1 VRGVI
6 GPAGPAPTDQTA
18 TDKSPLV
25 SLGKIGGAH
34 VELIERFV
42 DERQSNEPSGDHQR
56 APGGARTHNLQ
67 LRRLSLYPIELR
79 VRQLAR
85 FAHSEVRIKR
95 SELDFGRFRGWIGAV
110 RTFLLLLAMV
120 VGARAQ
126 DEVALSSAFG
136 AGEGVNGEVL
146 AVVVQDDGR
155 IVIGGRFSAVNGI
168 VRNNIAR
175 LNADGTLDRSF
186 AEQDGVNGQVNAL
199 VIQPGGDIVVGG
211 AFTQAGRREIENLAR
226 FHASGEVDEAFGGK
240 TDPGA
245 NGGVFALAV
254 QPDGKIVVGGNFN
267 TVSGQPRRGIARLN
281 ADGTLDATTTA
292 ENALSGTVR
301 AIAVGSD
308 ASLVAGGQFTLADRN
323 ARNVL
328 RIPAR

>member
-1 VRGVI
+1 
-6 GPAGPAPTDQTA
+6 
-18 TDKSPLV
+18 
-25 SLGKIGGAH
+25 
-34 VELIERFV
+34 
-42 DERQSNEPSGDHQR
+42 
-56 APGGARTHNLQ
+56 
-67 LRRLSLYPIELR
+67 
-79 VRQLAR
+79 
-85 FAHSEVRIKR
+85 
-95 SELDFGRFRGWIGAV
+95 V

-175 LNADGTLDRSF
+175 LNADGTLDHSF

-199 VIQPGGDIVVGG
+199 VIQPGGAIVVGG
-211 AFTQAGRREIENLAR
+211 AFTQAGRRGIENLAR

-245 NGGVFALAV
+245 NGGVFALAL
-254 QPDGKIVVGGNFN
+254 QPDGKIVVGGNFS